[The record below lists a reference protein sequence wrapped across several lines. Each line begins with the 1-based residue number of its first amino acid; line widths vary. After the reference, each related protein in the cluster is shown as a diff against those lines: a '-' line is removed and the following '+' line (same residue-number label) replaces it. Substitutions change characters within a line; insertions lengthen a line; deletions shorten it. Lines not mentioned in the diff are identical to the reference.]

1 MCGPPRLPR
10 IVCWSGLA
18 TGSWA
23 QGPQRPRNPTPP
35 PARYLFLEDPETGDV
50 LMPLIYMKALLE
62 ANYSRKL
69 ASLKHR
75 VVNGAWGRGC

>member
-1 MCGPPRLPR
+1 
-10 IVCWSGLA
+10 
-18 TGSWA
+18 
-23 QGPQRPRNPTPP
+23 
-35 PARYLFLEDPETGDV
+35 
-50 LMPLIYMKALLE
+50 MPLIYMKALLE